1 MTHRIDSHPVLGD
14 LPSTQFVTIHV
25 DGEPIQARAGEPI
38 AAALLAAGKRVF
50 RTTQKR
56 QEPRGVFCAIGRCT
70 DCAMTVDG
78 VPNVRTCITPAKP
91 GMVVRTQRG
100 LGEWQFGDDRGG
112 AGQQSAL
119 GDAD

>member
-1 MTHRIDSHPVLGD
+1 MNRIEQHPILGPLRAVRTFEFSFAGD
-14 LPSTQFVTIHV
+14 PVR
-25 DGEPIQARAGEPI
+25 ARAGDTI
-38 AAALLAAGKRVF
+38 AAALIARGVTVF
-50 RTTQKR
+50 RTTHKR
-56 QEPRGVFCAIGRCT
+56 GEPRNVFCAIGRCT